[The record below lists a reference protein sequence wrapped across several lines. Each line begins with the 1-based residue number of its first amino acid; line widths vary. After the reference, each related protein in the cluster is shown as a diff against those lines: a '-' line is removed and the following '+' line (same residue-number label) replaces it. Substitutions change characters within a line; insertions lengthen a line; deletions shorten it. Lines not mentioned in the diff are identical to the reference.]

1 MHLHRIEIENLGS
14 LYGTQTIDFD
24 RDLQDAPLFL
34 IQGPTGAGKSTILD
48 AVSLALFGQTPRLD
62 DTAATA
68 TDDLGDENVRNI
80 MSRGT
85 GASRVHLVF
94 SRASNEGRRYF
105 AAEWR
110 CRRAHGRADGR
121 VQTPERMLRE
131 LQANFETQPRGLY
144 VDSSKSK
151 EWAPVFDEAL
161 DGLTAE
167 DFRRCMLLAQGE
179 FSAFLRADD
188 DARAAILE
196 RLTDS
201 QEYRAIGLR
210 AAERKRK
217 AQQSYD
223 ELNARLQDAMPP
235 SDEEVANKKR
245 ELAQFSDNASKVH
258 NQSEQTREKLQWL
271 ARRKELESAHHE
283 ANTQLQRSEE
293 ALTEN
298 QERFEALR
306 KHLAL
311 QPWFAIDD
319 EIRAWEAEAET
330 RESELVR
337 LREKQRN
344 AVEELKRARGIRD
357 DEAAKLQRFSATR
370 NKELE
375 EIQRARA
382 AWKKADEDRLL
393 SETLGEQTKAAEQR
407 LEKVS
412 RDRLRLRE
420 ERGKRVETLEALK
433 LEGRA
438 LNELA
443 PHIESVERLVRA
455 VDQLRDQYI
464 VADNQQEK
472 LDALSREQAVLRQE
486 TNEARTLVKQTQDEV
501 AAIRAKL
508 TSARGTS
515 TTDDEE
521 DAQGRTLEESIP
533 QMDAALS
540 ELRDALRQRDSL
552 TQSLHEAHQ
561 EAKQLHEE
569 SKQKTHELN
578 QASAE
583 KKELDLSLTNLK
595 ETLRDKEELV
605 EQAARIVSLLEH
617 RASLQPGDECP
628 LCGSTD
634 HPAAKRDDEEAREQH
649 RTRLQERDSIRA
661 SVEEKQERANSLREN
676 LARLQSEQSAHQ
688 RRLDELQERDE
699 SLLAALEQCRARAA
713 AAYECFHPPASVEEA
728 APDFASCWSALDTP
742 EPGTLPGFGSDAD
755 RSALENYAAAALEA
769 AHAARK
775 AREVLTHELEKAELK
790 HGAASE
796 RLKKAELAQ
805 REREERKKAAE
816 TQQEALRKACQEA
829 HRALDEALND
839 TPWARAFEAL
849 EPTPEDFRSFSV
861 QLQSDEKAVKRQQQ
875 ALRDA
880 EHALERTQSALTG
893 AEEQHGIEA
902 SAHDELKRRRNEAST
917 KAEASLSAAKATLGG
932 VHPDEALRALDA
944 KHESLRKA
952 LSASEASVNDLE
964 KKYQLAAQELAT
976 HLARVDE
983 QAQRITQLRKEAT
996 TLLRAGS
1003 SEGETLTVEQARRR
1017 RLAPEQLETW
1027 QRRQQDLTR
1036 EQERRAVVVE
1046 RTQQALSAHLA
1057 AAPSWSD
1064 EERAMEPEALRETLN
1079 ARLETLRDEERHL
1092 QQQVGATTSWLEQAE
1107 VRIARCGELRAEL
1120 QEAERN
1126 LRIWRDI
1133 HELIGTSDGQAF
1145 QRFAQALN
1153 LEALL
1158 EDANHHLR
1166 TLAPRYRFVV
1176 KRDSESGLP
1185 TLDFAVSD
1193 RDHAG
1198 EERPLSTLSGGET
1211 FLASLAL
1218 ALGLAS
1224 RRRLR
1229 LHMETLLLDE
1239 GFGTLDPN
1247 ALDTAI
1253 TTLEQL
1259 KTRGVRVGI
1268 ISHVGELR
1276 ERIHAQ
1282 IEVRPGN
1289 AGRSRIVVHGAAP
1302 RQ

>member
-14 LYGTQTIDFD
+14 LYGTQAIDFD

-131 LQANFETQPRGLY
+131 LQANFEEDPQGLY

-151 EWAPVFDEAL
+151 EWAPVFEEAL

-201 QEYRAIGLR
+201 QEYRTIGLR
-210 AAERKRK
+210 AAEQKRR
-217 AQQSYD
+217 AQQAYD
-223 ELNARLQDAMPP
+223 ELTARLQDAMPP
-235 SDEEVANKKR
+235 SDEEIAEKR
-245 ELAQFSDNASKVH
+245 RDRAQFMENAEKAH
-258 NQSEQTREKLQWL
+258 KKTEQIRGKEKWLTRS
-271 ARRKELESAHHE
+271 KELKRAHEE
-283 ANTQLQRSEE
+283 ANTRLQQSET
-293 ALTEN
+293 ALAEN
-298 QERFEALR
+298 KERFEALR
-306 KHLAL
+306 QHLAL

-319 EIRAWEAEAET
+319 EVQAWEAAADS
-330 RESELVR
+330 RESEHAR

-344 AVEELKRARGIRD
+344 VSEALQRAKTVRD
-357 DEAAKLQRFSATR
+357 EEAAKVQQFSVTR
-370 NKELE
+370 SEGLE
-375 EIQRARA
+375 EIQRSRT
-382 AWKKADEDRLL
+382 AWKKADEDKVLCAGLR
-393 SETLGEQTKAAEQR
+393 EQMLASTQR
-407 LEKVS
+407 LEKAS
-412 RDRLRLRE
+412 EACTRLRHERE
-420 ERGKRVETLEALK
+420 KQVETLEALK

-438 LNELA
+438 LDELT
-443 PHIESVERLVRA
+443 PHVESVEGFARA
-455 VDQLRDQYI
+455 LDRLRDQRI
-464 VADNQQEK
+464 VAINHADK
-472 LDALSREQAVLRQE
+472 LDALKRERVPIGNETRDAQALAKQTRQE
-486 TNEARTLVKQTQDEV
+486 VDTL
-501 AAIRAKL
+501 RAKL
-508 TSARGTS
+508 AREHS
-515 TTDDEE
+515 TRSDEE
-521 DAQGRTLEESIP
+521 RLQNGKREARLQEMEH
-533 QMDAALS
+533 ALS
-540 ELRDALRQRDSL
+540 ALRDALRQRVTL
-552 TQSLHEAHQ
+552 TESLHEVHREASQLREEAQQKNQ
-561 EAKQLHEE
+561 ELER
-569 SKQKTHELN
+569 
-578 QASAE
+578 ASAA
-583 KKELDLSLTNLK
+583 KKELDVELK
-595 ETLRDKEELV
+595 RLHETLRDKEELV
-605 EQAARIVSLLEH
+605 DQAALIVSLLEH
-617 RASLQPGDECP
+617 RASLKPGDECP
-628 LCGSTD
+628 LCGAKD
-634 HPAAKRDDEEAREQH
+634 HPAADRDDEEARERH
-649 RTRLQERDSIRA
+649 RVLLDERGTIRA
-661 SVEEKQERANSLREN
+661 SITETQDRDNVLRETI
-676 LARLQSEQSAHQ
+676 ARLQTERNARQ
-688 RRLDELQERDE
+688 RRLDELMTRQQ
-699 SLLAALEQCRARAA
+699 SLEAKLEACREQGK
-713 AAYECFHPPASVEEA
+713 AAYGCFLPPGSSDEQAPRFEA
-728 APDFASCWSALDTP
+728 HWSEATGH
-742 EPGTLPGFGSDAD
+742 EAGTLPGLGLDAKPD
-755 RSALENYAAAALEA
+755 ALSTYATDALESARAAKKAEEALE
-769 AHAARK
+769 
-775 AREVLTHELEKAELK
+775 HELEKAELRN
-790 HGAASE
+790 HSANE
-796 RLKKAELAQ
+796 RLEKAVRAQSEL
-805 REREERKKAAE
+805 EERVKAADAQHKE
-816 TQQEALRKACQEA
+816 LQQAYIEA
-829 HRALDEALND
+829 HQSLADELKD

-849 EPTPEDFRSFSV
+849 EPTPTQFRAFV
-861 QLQSDEKAVKRQQQ
+861 AQLQADEKAVKRHQQ

-880 EHALERTQSALTG
+880 EHALQSTQSSLTN
-893 AEEQHGIEA
+893 AEEQHRLEA
-902 SAHDELKRRRNEAST
+902 SAHDALKRRMESAST
-917 KAEASLSAAKATLGG
+917 EAESSLSAARSTLGG
-932 VHPDEALRALDA
+932 VHPDEALRNLDA
-944 KHESLRKA
+944 KHEALRKSLA
-952 LSASEASVNDLE
+952 ASEARVNELE
-964 KKYQLAAQELAT
+964 KAHQLAAQELAT

-983 QAQRITQLRKEAT
+983 QAQRITQLREEAT

-1003 SEGETLTVEQARRR
+1003 AEGETLTAEQARAR
-1017 RLAPEQLETW
+1017 RLDPERLEAW
-1027 QRRQQDLTR
+1027 QRRQQELTR
-1036 EQERRAVVVE
+1036 EHERRSVVSE
-1046 RTQQALSAHLA
+1046 QARDALSAHLA

-1064 EERAMEPEALRETLN
+1064 EERAIESDAL
-1079 ARLETLRDEERHL
+1079 LETLQTQLQTSQEEERNL

-1133 HELIGTSDGQAF
+1133 HELIGASDGQAF

-1259 KTRGVRVGI
+1259 QTRGVRVGI

-1282 IEVRPGN
+1282 IEVQPGN
-1289 AGRSRIVVHGAAP
+1289 AGRSRIVVHGAG
-1302 RQ
+1302 R